1 MSDNNNSS
9 FNNFFGNFVSVNES
23 EDTNYEFLENQ
34 MVCIDTSNHR
44 IGINTIDPTC
54 SLDISGLHGKINVN
68 SISCE
73 NLNVSGLNI
82 YDTISNLD
90 NSLSIILTSN
100 NDASFGNVDI
110 SGNLDVGGLNVYDT
124 ISNLD
129 NSLST
134 ILTSNNDA
142 SFGNVDI
149 SGNLDLS
156 KNKVQFVI
164 SNTSIGLQ
172 NFNLYYDASGFV
184 KIYLE

>member
-9 FNNFFGNFVSVNES
+9 LNNLFGSFVSVNES

-34 MVCIDTSNHR
+34 MVCIDTTNHR

-54 SLDISGLHGKINVN
+54 SLDISGLHCIINVN
-68 SISCE
+68 SISC
-73 NLNVSGLNI
+73 
-82 YDTISNLD
+82 
-90 NSLSIILTSN
+90 
-100 NDASFGNVDI
+100 
-110 SGNLDVGGLNVYDT
+110 GNLDVSWLNVYDT

-149 SGNLDLS
+149 SGILDLS

-164 SNTSIGLQ
+164 SDTSIGLQ

-184 KIYLE
+184 KIYLLE

>member
-9 FNNFFGNFVSVNES
+9 LNNLFGSFVSVNES

-34 MVCIDTSNHR
+34 MVCIDTTNHR

-68 SISCE
+68 SISC
-73 NLNVSGLNI
+73 
-82 YDTISNLD
+82 
-90 NSLSIILTSN
+90 
-100 NDASFGNVDI
+100 
-110 SGNLDVGGLNVYDT
+110 GNLDVSGLNVYDT

-149 SGNLDLS
+149 SGILDLS

-164 SNTSIGLQ
+164 SDTSIGLQ

-184 KIYLE
+184 KIYLLE